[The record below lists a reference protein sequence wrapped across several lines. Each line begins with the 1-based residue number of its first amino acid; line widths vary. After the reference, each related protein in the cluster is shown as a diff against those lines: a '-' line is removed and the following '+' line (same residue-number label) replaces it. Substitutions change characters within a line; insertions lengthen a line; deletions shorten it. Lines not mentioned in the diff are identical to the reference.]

1 MTVYIVTDLGYG
13 DSGKG
18 ATVDL
23 LCREGP
29 TVVIRHNGGAQAGHN
44 VTLPDGTHHE
54 FSQFGAGS
62 LAGALTFLSKH
73 MLINPLNIMNEAAH
87 LRRIGETD
95 IWDRTFVD
103 ENAKIITPWH
113 IDVNRVDEMR
123 RGLNRHGSCG
133 EGIGACI
140 QQDLQHP
147 ELTIRV
153 KDLFEFDL
161 DKRLERLHQRLIV
174 PYGYNAKDLAQQYQD
189 WARLVNVVGSARSW
203 LRNKLNMY
211 QLVFEGAQG
220 VLLDEWHGF
229 HPYTTWSTTTHDN
242 ALGLLQEIGYNGPVQ
257 RLGVTRA
264 YMTRHGAGPFVTE
277 DPSLQYSELHNTHGP
292 WQGAFRQGHLDLVA
306 LRYAIDACGGVDG
319 LVVNHLDRAEEWK
332 VATRYVRT
340 DNRYPVTSLHA
351 GRHRDLDRQ
360 NKLTQLLM
368 QSKPIYARRTTEE
381 LLDTLREIA
390 PIYITSYGPTHADKD
405 RQEIYL

>member
-1 MTVYIVTDLGYG
+1 MSVYIITGLGYG
-13 DSGKG
+13 DEGKG
-18 ATVDL
+18 STIDL
-23 LCREGP
+23 LAREGP
-29 TVVIRHNGGAQAGHN
+29 TVVVRHSGGAQAGHN
-44 VTLPDGTHHE
+44 VTLPNGRHHE
-54 FSQFGAGS
+54 FSQFGAGT
-62 LAGALTFLSKH
+62 LAGGLTFLSKH
-73 MLINPLNIMNEAAH
+73 MLINPLNMINEAAH

-123 RGLNRHGSCG
+123 RGPNRHGSCG
-133 EGIGACI
+133 EGIGACV
-140 QQDLQHP
+140 QQDLEHP

-161 DKRLERLHQRLIV
+161 GERLERLHQHLIV
-174 PYGYNAKDLAQQYQD
+174 PYGYNSKDLAQQYQA
-189 WARLVNVVGSARSW
+189 WVGLVTVVDGKRW
-203 LRNKLNMY
+203 LRARKEDN
-211 QLVFEGAQG
+211 LVFEGAQG

-242 ALGLLQEIGYNGPVQ
+242 ALGLLQEMGYNGPVQ

-264 YMTRHGAGPFVTE
+264 YMVRHGTGPFVTE
-277 DPSLQYSELHNTHGP
+277 DPSLQYSEPHNNYGP

-340 DNRYPVTSLHA
+340 VNRYPVTSLHT

-360 NKLTQLLM
+360 NKLTQLLLDA
-368 QSKPIYARRTTEE
+368 KPIYSRRTTEE

-390 PIYITSYGPTHADKD
+390 PIYITSYGPTHADRD